1 MNRFYAPQTGCHFYP
16 MITKNTTTL
25 MDSKDCMYI
34 GGNATGRLYSTSG
47 ERLTNPEAYAHTRK
61 PIYNN
66 RRARGVNLNAR
77 TGQFLINNTRP
88 KLVKI
93 SKTLSARPCYMQK
106 DSLDV
111 LMTPAWTP
119 TQTPRRVRK
128 EFCL

>member
-1 MNRFYAPQTGCHFYP
+1 MDNQDPDIIDANGKRQIASHFYP

-25 MDSKDCMYI
+25 MDSKDCLYI

-77 TGQFLINNTRP
+77 TGQFLINNTLIIPNRH
-88 KLVKI
+88 
-93 SKTLSARPCYMQK
+93 
-106 DSLDV
+106 
-111 LMTPAWTP
+111 
-119 TQTPRRVRK
+119 
-128 EFCL
+128 F

>member
-1 MNRFYAPQTGCHFYP
+1 MNRFYTPQTECHFYP

-25 MDSKDCMYI
+25 MDSKDCLYI

-47 ERLTNPEAYAHTRK
+47 ERLTNPEAYAHTRR

-88 KLVKI
+88 RLVKI
-93 SKTLSARPCYMQK
+93 SKTLPARPCYMQR

-119 TQTPRRVRK
+119 HATLRQEQAK
-128 EFCL
+128 FCL